1 MLFDGIELTGTSV
14 VANLTVESDSDFPA
28 DNLNGGE
35 LFYKIDHGLHVYTG
49 TQWVPVGGSGGS
61 GGANSDGIGVS
72 LVQVG
77 DGSGGFLGVPAPAG
91 ADLVL
96 TSNTIG
102 LPTWEPAQ
110 VSGGTVTSVNI
121 IGGTT
126 GLSFGGGPITTEG
139 DLIADGVLTVEHGGT
154 GATSVAGIV
163 ANILPDQTGN
173 QGAALITDGDSL
185 SWQVLPGSAYTA
197 GTGLALQGSEFNST
211 VAVNDGVEGRV
222 PVTVGDGTLT
232 NLAAGSSGYVL
243 TSNGDGVP
251 PSWQNVSGTVTEI
264 QIYNDPTVGLTIN
277 GGDEMSPPQTGRTKI
292 NTTGQISLTGTLA
305 VQHGGTGAASASGA
319 ITNLLPAQVS
329 GKFLTTN
336 GTAVSWGDVFPL
348 QTSNAG
354 KFLKTDG
361 STVSWETPA
370 GGGTVTSVGIDGADT
385 GLTFSDG
392 PITQSGTFTVGGS
405 LAVQHGGTGAT
416 TASAAITN
424 LLPAQSGNTG
434 KILTTN
440 GTAAYW
446 SDTGAGSVTS
456 VSASGGTTGLSFG
469 GGPITTSGA
478 LTLSGTLA
486 LTNGGTGATTASQAV
501 TNLLPPQT
509 GNTGKVLA
517 TDGASVYW
525 SESGGSG
532 SGSVTSVDISGGS
545 TGMSFSGGPIT
556 SSGTIT
562 LSGVLGVTYGGTG
575 ANTQNGALNNL
586 LPAQT
591 GNSGKILTTNGTSA
605 SWTTSS
611 AGSVTSVNVSGG
623 ATGLTFSG
631 GPITDSGTLTAG
643 GTLAIANGGTGA
655 SSAQAARNN
664 ILPAQTS
671 NNGFVLTTNGTDVA
685 WTNPSTISAAAG
697 STTHVQYNKNGAFV
711 GASTLTF
718 NDSTGA
724 LSASSFSGNGASL
737 TNLNGSNIATGTVAV
752 ARLGSGTPTSSTY
765 LRGDG
770 AWTTHYDAKYDLA
783 LSITGKPAA
792 SAYVLTFIVVNA
804 FSLPAGLSGSSAKAS
819 TSSTGTATFTIN
831 KNGSSIG
838 TIAFAASSTG
848 SFTFSSSQ
856 TFAAG
861 DMLQIVAPG
870 SQDATLANIGITLK
884 GTLTA

>member
-1 MLFDGIELTGTSV
+1 MLYDGIQLTGTSV
-14 VANLTVESDSDFPA
+14 VTNLTVESGNDFPA
-28 DNLNGGE
+28 NGNVGE
-35 LFYKIDHGLHVYTG
+35 LFYTINHGLHVYTG
-49 TQWVPVGGSGGS
+49 TQWVPVAGSGGT
-61 GGANSDGIGVS
+61 GTANSDGVDVS

-77 DGSGGFLGVPAPAG
+77 DGTGGFLGIPAPAG

-139 DLIADGVLTVEHGGT
+139 DLTAGGVLTVQHGGT
-154 GATSVAGIV
+154 GATSVNGIL
-163 ANILPDQTGN
+163 ATILPNQSGN
-173 QGAALITDGDSL
+173 QGAALITDGSAL

-232 NLAAGSSGYVL
+232 NLAAGQSGYVL
-243 TSNGDGVP
+243 TSNGEGVP
-251 PSWQNVSGTVTEI
+251 PSWENVSGTVTEI

-277 GGDEMSPPQTGRTKI
+277 GGDALDPPQTGRTKI
-292 NTTGQISLTGTLA
+292 TTTGQISLTGTLA
-305 VQHGGTGAASASGA
+305 IQHGGTGASSASVA
-319 ITNLLPAQVS
+319 IANLLPSQVA

-336 GTAVSWGDVFPL
+336 GTVVSWGDVFPT
-348 QTSNAG
+348 QASNTG

-370 GGGTVTSVGIDGADT
+370 GGGTVTSVAIDGADT
-385 GLTFSDG
+385 GLTFSGG
-392 PITQSGTFTVGGS
+392 PITQDGTFTVDGT
-405 LAVQHGGTGAT
+405 LAITNGGTGAI
-416 TASAAITN
+416 TASAALAN
-424 LLPAQSGNTG
+424 LLPAQTGNSG

-440 GTAAYW
+440 GTAAFW

-456 VSASGGTTGLSFG
+456 VGASGGTTGLSFG
-469 GGPITTSGA
+469 GGPITSSGT

-517 TDGASVYW
+517 TDGSAVYW
-525 SESGGSG
+525 TSAGGGG
-532 SGSVTSVDISGGS
+532 SGSVTSVDVSGGS
-545 TGMSFSGGPIT
+545 TGLSFSGGPVT
-556 SSGTIT
+556 TSGTLT
-562 LSGVLGVTYGGTG
+562 MAGVLGVTYGGTG
-575 ANTQNGALNNL
+575 ANTANAALNNL
-586 LPAQT
+586 LPTQT

-605 SWTTSS
+605 SWTTAS
-611 AGSVTSVNVSGG
+611 AGSVTSVDVSGG

-631 GPITDSGTLTAG
+631 GPITSSGTFTAG
-643 GTLAIANGGTGA
+643 GMLALANGGTGA
-655 SSAQAARNN
+655 SSAQTARNN
-664 ILPAQTS
+664 ILPSQAS

-697 STTHVQYNKNGAFV
+697 STTHVQYNKNGAFA

-724 LSASSFSGNGASL
+724 LSASSFSGNGSAL
-737 TNLNGSNIATGTVAV
+737 TNLNGSNIATGTVAA
-752 ARLGSGTPTSSTY
+752 ARLGTGTPSSTTY

-792 SAYVLTFIVVNA
+792 SAYVLNFVVVNA
-804 FSLPAGLSGSSAKAS
+804 FSLPAGLTGSVAKSGTGA
-819 TSSTGTATFTIN
+819 TSSATFTIY

-838 TIAFAASSTG
+838 TIAFAAAGSTG
-848 SFTFSSSQ
+848 SFTFSSQQS
-856 TFAAG
+856 FASG
-861 DMLQIVAPG
+861 DLLQISAPS
-870 SQDATLANIGITLK
+870 SQDTTLANIAITLK